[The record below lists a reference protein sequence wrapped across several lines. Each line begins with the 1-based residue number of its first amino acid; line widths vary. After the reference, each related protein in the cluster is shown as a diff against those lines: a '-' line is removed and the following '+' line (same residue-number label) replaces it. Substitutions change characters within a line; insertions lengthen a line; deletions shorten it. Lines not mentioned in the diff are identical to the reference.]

1 MPSTFKTTYNFGKL
15 VAFKRGDE
23 YINWTFYATN
33 FWCFKL
39 AKIYRLVD
47 LFQWSQGI
55 YNHITIC
62 ICSNICIGASVKIEE
77 GVRLVDSSIL
87 PDATIH
93 AHSFISNSIF
103 GRKCVVGACVLPH
116 KSIAASVPN
125 PTIIM

>member
-55 YNHITIC
+55 YNHITLHLPGTDPAKVLI
-62 ICSNICIGASVKIEE
+62 NPFGLLYNEVTASSLIKLSLSGDVMDQGSTNL
-77 GVRLVDSSIL
+77 GVNQAAYVLHS
-87 PDATIH
+87 AIH
-93 AHSFISNSIF
+93 EARQ
-103 GRKCVVGACVLPH
+103 G
-116 KSIAASVPN
+116 
-125 PTIIM
+125 